1 MHGGEAVTTNW
12 VRSMALPVVVV
23 GLALLCLRV
32 FLPFLDEILWSIVGA
47 LLFLPVKRWYLT
59 RHPGQ
64 ENRAALIA
72 LAAMSVTL
80 LLPMALLLVVAIDQV
95 ANLSQSLASGR
106 FNPASALESAVAHL
120 PESVRQMLARVG
132 LGDFE
137 TIQAKLVAGL
147 GRGIPAFANQALA
160 FGGGL
165 LNLLLSLTVILY
177 LSFFFLRDGEKLV
190 RRFAV
195 LAPIDAGYQA
205 LIGSTFVTVV
215 RATVKGGILV
225 ALAQGAVGAV
235 VLAILGVQSWLLL
248 GLVMAVAAL
257 LPAVGTGLV
266 WVPVALYLFA
276 SGQVVQGVALV
287 LCGLFVIG
295 MVDNILR
302 PMLIGSETKMPDF
315 IVLLSTL
322 GGVEAFGFDGLLL
335 GPLVAA
341 LAQAVFTRILDR
353 PEPPEP
359 ASP

>member
-1 MHGGEAVTTNW
+1 
-12 VRSMALPVVVV
+12 MALPVLVV

-32 FLPFLDEILWSIVGA
+32 FLPFLDEILWSIVGT
-47 LLFLPVKRWYLT
+47 LLFLPVKRWYLA

-64 ENRAALIA
+64 QNRAALIA
-72 LAAMSVTL
+72 LAAMSITL
-80 LLPMALLLVVAIDQV
+80 LVPMALLVVVAIDQIT
-95 ANLSQSLASGR
+95 NLSQSIASGR
-106 FNPASALESAVAHL
+106 FNPASSLENAVAHL
-120 PESVRQMLARVG
+120 PESVRGLLARAG

-137 TIQAKLVAGL
+137 TIQTKLVAAL
-147 GRGIPAFANQALA
+147 GRGVPSFANQALA
-160 FGGGL
+160 LGGGL

-177 LSFFFLRDGEKLV
+177 LGFFFLRDGEKLAK
-190 RRFAV
+190 RFAA

-235 VLAILGVQSWLLL
+235 VLALLGVQSWLLL
-248 GLVMAVAAL
+248 GIVMAVAAL

-276 SGQVVQGVALV
+276 TGQVLQGVILV

-302 PMLIGSETKMPDF
+302 PILIGSETKMPDF

-322 GGVEAFGFDGLLL
+322 GGVEAFGFDGLLV

-341 LAQAVFTRILDR
+341 LGQAVFTRLLDR
-353 PEPPEP
+353 PDE
-359 ASP
+359 AATATD

>member
-1 MHGGEAVTTNW
+1 MPTNW
-12 VRSMALPVVVV
+12 VRSMALPVVAVI
-23 GLALLCLRV
+23 LALLCFRV
-32 FLPFLDEILWSIVGA
+32 FLPFLDEILWSIVGTI
-47 LLFLPVKRWYLT
+47 LFLPVKRWYLA
-59 RHPGQ
+59 RGPGQ
-64 ENRAALIA
+64 ENRAALVA

-80 LLPMALLLVVAIDQV
+80 LLPVTLLVAVAVDQ
-95 ANLSQSLASGR
+95 LGGLYQGLASGR
-106 FNPASALESAVAHL
+106 FNPASALENAVLHL
-120 PESVRQMLARVG
+120 PDSIRALLARAG

-137 TIQAKLVAGL
+137 AIQARVVAGL
-147 GRGIPAFANQALA
+147 GRGIPTFANQALA
-160 FGGGL
+160 FGGGV
-165 LNLLLSLTVILY
+165 LNLLLSLIVILY

-205 LIGSTFVTVV
+205 VIVATFVMMV

-235 VLAILGVQSWLLL
+235 VLALLGVESWLLL

-276 SGQVVQGVALV
+276 VGQPIHAVILILA
-287 LCGLFVIG
+287 GLFVIG
-295 MVDNILR
+295 MVDNVLR
-302 PMLIGSETKMPDF
+302 PILIGSETKMPDF

-322 GGVEAFGFDGLLL
+322 GGVEAFGFEGLLV

-341 LAQAVFTRILDR
+341 LAQAVFTRLLDR

-359 ASP
+359 AAT

>member
-1 MHGGEAVTTNW
+1 MTTNW
-12 VRSMALPVVVV
+12 VRSMALPAVAV
-23 GLALLCLRV
+23 GLAVLCLRV
-32 FLPFLDEILWSIVGA
+32 FLPFLDEILWSIVGT
-47 LLFLPVKRWYLT
+47 LLFLPVKRWYLR

-80 LLPMALLLVVAIDQV
+80 MLPMALLIVVAIDQV
-95 ANLSQSLASGR
+95 TALTQSLTSGR
-106 FNPASALESAVAHL
+106 FNPAASLETTVAHL
-120 PESVRQMLARVG
+120 PESIRGPLARAG

-137 TIQAKLVAGL
+137 TIQSKLVAAL
-147 GRGIPAFANQALA
+147 GRGIPGFANQALA
-160 FGGGL
+160 LGGGV

-177 LSFFFLRDGEKLV
+177 LGFFFLRDGEKIA

-235 VLAILGVQSWLLL
+235 VLALLGVQSWLLL
-248 GLVMAVAAL
+248 GIVMAVAAL

-266 WVPVALYLFA
+266 WVPVSLYLFA
-276 SGQVVQGVALV
+276 TGQAVQGVILV

-322 GGVEAFGFDGLLL
+322 GGVEAFGFDGLLI

-341 LAQAVFTRILDR
+341 LGQAVFTRILDR
-353 PEPPEP
+353 PKQAEP
-359 ASP
+359 AIP

>member
-1 MHGGEAVTTNW
+1 MTTTNW
-12 VRSMALPVVVV
+12 VRAMALPVVVV

-32 FLPFLDEILWSIVGA
+32 FLPFLDEILWSIVGTI
-47 LLFLPVKRWYLT
+47 LFQPVQRWYLT

-64 ENRAALIA
+64 PNRAALIA
-72 LAAMSVTL
+72 LAVMSLTL
-80 LLPMALLLVVAIDQV
+80 LLPMALLAIVAVDQIGSF
-95 ANLSQSLASGR
+95 AQSVASGR
-106 FNPASALESAVAHL
+106 FNPAAALEGMVAHL
-120 PESVRQMLARVG
+120 PESLRGLLARVG
-132 LGDFE
+132 LGEFA
-137 TIQAKLVAGL
+137 TIQAKIAAGVSQ
-147 GRGIPAFANQALA
+147 GIPAFANQALA
-160 FGGGL
+160 VGGGI
-165 LNLLLSLTVILY
+165 LNLLLSVTVILY
-177 LSFFFLRDGEKLV
+177 LGFFFLRDGEKLA

-205 LIGSTFVTVV
+205 VIASTFVTVV

-248 GLVMAVAAL
+248 GIVMAVAAL

-276 SGQVVQGVALV
+276 SGQMVQGIALV

-302 PMLIGSETKMPDF
+302 PILIGSETKMPDF
-315 IVLLSTL
+315 IVLISTL
-322 GGVEAFGFDGLLL
+322 GGVEAFGFGGLLV

-341 LAQAVFTRILDR
+341 LAQAVFTRLLDR
-353 PEPPEP
+353 EQTADTPTP
-359 ASP
+359 